1 MRRLIITVLAV
12 GMTVPMTTA
21 VAAPPQGPVYIALGD
36 SQAFGVGTPRE
47 DKLGYGSV
55 LHRSLRT
62 VDCQEGPQEVCP
74 HVEFVNMS
82 VPGAKSSDLIAN
94 QLQRAVDLII
104 QRNND
109 ADPSNDVVLVTVTIG
124 GNDLFNPVLAAC
136 SGGASP
142 ACAETIATIFGS
154 LATNLAVILGT
165 LRAVAPDT
173 QIVISTYDNP
183 LGACFLAP
191 LAPLADIVLEGGSLN
206 GGSLAFG
213 YNDIIRSVAAAT
225 QSDVA
230 DMFGELTVDDWVGGE
245 DCLHPD
251 ISGYRT
257 MAEIFLGEIDNLN

>member
-21 VAAPPQGPVYIALGD
+21 VAAPPEGPVYIALGD

-62 VDCQEGPQEVCP
+62 VDCQDGPQEVCP

-94 QLQRAVDLII
+94 QLQPAVDLII

-124 GNDLFNPVLAAC
+124 GNDLFDPVLAAC
-136 SGGASP
+136 SGGPSET
-142 ACAETIATIFGS
+142 CAETIVDIFGS
-154 LATNLAVILGT
+154 LATNLGIILGT
-165 LRAVAPDT
+165 LRTVAPNT
-173 QIVISTYDNP
+173 QRVISTYDNP
-183 LGACFLAP
+183 FGACFLAP
-191 LAPLADIVLEGGSLN
+191 LAPLADIVLEGGSLGDAN
-206 GGSLAFG
+206 LEPG
-213 YNDIIRSVAAAT
+213 YNDIIRSVATAT
-225 QSDVA
+225 ESDVA
-230 DMFGELTVDDWVGGE
+230 DMFGKLAEDDWVGGE

-251 ISGYRT
+251 IRGYRT
-257 MAEIFLGEIDNLN
+257 MAEIFLGEISDLN